1 MNLDKSKSK
10 GQQRALGITAM
21 LLGVLALIV
30 PLWPEFAPE
39 WRIGVLLILAAG
51 IQIFHSFRRS
61 SASSRHAAWFGAAI
75 TLAMGLL
82 LMSLP
87 VLASKAVT
95 LLIAVWFAMDGVRYA
110 VRGVRAARGGQRA
123 GWDLAAA
130 LGNFGVIALVALMG
144 GRGVLWTLAIAGAL
158 RIFGTAADIL
168 HAQVYTKEDA
178 GASVVRDLGLPDHPG
193 LTGLGDQIEAEE
205 RLRGPI
211 DRWWIVLFVAVL
223 FAIHLGRMGLDRTT
237 LGIVSPGVAVI
248 GDLAMALIIAFG
260 IVVPLSLLL
269 RIFIHPFEQRAWP
282 WYLASPEGK
291 AAPSWPRRLLRRWL
305 THRLRFA
312 IRLRKA
318 SYSLGTAVARGLQI
332 GLPMAAI
339 LAATTPMWGMSW
351 FFDTE
356 NWAAGIWNSWA
367 EARTDNWREAM
378 VRAIQER
385 TTAAGQPSPAFA
397 VNPPGVGAHGDFAF
411 IVIGDTGEGD
421 ASQHILRDQ
430 LILASRQS
438 DVRFVVLSSDVV
450 YPIGAMK
457 DYEAKFWLPFKGV
470 QKPVY
475 AIPGNHDWY
484 DALEAFAATFLEPD
498 AARAA
503 MKARIEA
510 DLKLSRTT
518 DRHIE
523 ALIRE
528 AARLRKEY
536 RVPTGFQQGPFFQ
549 FQTDRFALFVVDT
562 GVRKSIDPA
571 QMEWLK
577 TALAGAHGKFKMAI
591 LGHPLYVAGEYMAEG
606 NEPFAEIHRLLR
618 EHGVQVVMAGDTHD
632 LEYYTEGY
640 PHAGGPRTMHH
651 FVNGGGGAYLSMG
664 TALGPPERMPAGPW
678 AFYPARAPLVAK
690 IDANTPFW
698 KAPAWWWTRRFH
710 AWPFSTEWLS
720 PAFDYNVAPF
730 FQSFFEV
737 RVEPSANRVH
747 LLPWGVHG
755 RLRWSD
761 LETSAGLRPAGISA
775 DLPAEW
781 IFELP

>member
-1 MNLDKSKSK
+1 M
-10 GQQRALGITAM
+10 T
-21 LLGVLALIV
+21 
-30 PLWPEFAPE
+30 
-39 WRIGVLLILAAG
+39 
-51 IQIFHSFRRS
+51 
-61 SASSRHAAWFGAAI
+61 
-75 TLAMGLL
+75 
-82 LMSLP
+82 LP
-87 VLASKAVT
+87 VRASKAVT
-95 LLIAVWFAMDGVRYA
+95 LLIAVWFAVDGVRYA
-110 VRGVRAARGGQRA
+110 VLAARDARAGRRA

-158 RIFGTAADIL
+158 RIFGTASDIL

-193 LTGLGDQIEAEE
+193 LTGLGDQIETEE
-205 RLRGPI
+205 RYRVPMDRG
-211 DRWWIVLFVAVL
+211 WIVLFVAVL

-248 GDLAMALIIAFG
+248 GDLAVALIIAFG

-269 RIFIHPFEQRAWP
+269 RIFIRPFEQRAWP
-282 WYLASPEGK
+282 WCLASPKGK

-318 SYSLGTAVARGLQI
+318 SYSLWTAVARGLQI

-378 VRAIQER
+378 VRAIQTR
-385 TTAAGQPSPAFA
+385 AIAAGQPSPTFA
-397 VNPPGVGAHGDFAF
+397 VNPPGVGAQGDFAF

-430 LILASRQS
+430 LILASLQP

-510 DLKLSRTT
+510 DFKLSRTT

-528 AARLRKEY
+528 AGRLRKEY

-577 TALAGAHGKFKMAI
+577 TALAAAHGKFKMAI
-591 LGHPLYVAGEYMAEG
+591 LGHPLYVAGEYTAEG
-606 NEPFAEIHRLLR
+606 NEPFGEIHRLLR

-640 PHAGGPRTMHH
+640 PYAGGPRTMHH

-690 IDANTPFW
+690 IDANTPLW

-710 AWPFSTEWLS
+710 AWPFSAEWLS

-737 RVEPSANRVH
+737 RVEPSTNRVR

-761 LETSAGLRPAGISA
+761 LETSVGLRPAGISA
-775 DLPAEW
+775 DLPVEW

>member
-10 GQQRALGITAM
+10 RQQRALGITAM

-39 WRIGVLLILAAG
+39 WRIGGLLILAAG

-61 SASSRHAAWFGAAI
+61 SASSRQAAWFGAAI

-82 LMSLP
+82 LMTLP
-87 VLASKAVT
+87 VLASKAMT

-144 GRGVLWTLAIAGAL
+144 GRGVLWTVAVAGAL
-158 RIFGTAADIL
+158 RIFGAAADIL
-168 HAQVYTKEDA
+168 HSQVYTEEDA
-178 GASVVRDLGLPDHPG
+178 GKSVVRDLGLPDHAG
-193 LTGLGDQIEAEE
+193 LTALGDQIEKEE
-205 RLRGPI
+205 RYRGPI
-211 DRWWIVLFVAVL
+211 DRGWIVLFVAVL
-223 FAIHLGRMGLDRTT
+223 LAIHLGRMGLDRTT

-248 GDLAMALIIAFG
+248 GDLAVALIIAFG

-269 RIFIHPFEQRAWP
+269 RIFIRPFEQRAWP
-282 WYLASPEGK
+282 WCLASPEGK
-291 AAPSWPRRLLRRWL
+291 AAPSWPRGLLRRWL

-367 EARTDNWREAM
+367 EVRTDNWREAM

-397 VNPPGVGAHGDFAF
+397 VNPPGVEAQGDFAF

-498 AARAA
+498 AARVA

-577 TALAGAHGKFKMAI
+577 TALAAAHGKFKMAI

-606 NEPFAEIHRLLR
+606 NKPFAEIHRLLR
-618 EHGVQVVMAGDTHD
+618 DHGVQVVMAGDTHD

-640 PHAGGPRTMHH
+640 THAGGPRTMHH

-710 AWPFSTEWLS
+710 AWPFSAEWLS

-737 RVEPSANRVH
+737 RVEPSANRVR

-761 LETSAGLRPAGISA
+761 LETSVGLRPAGISA